1 MSALAKEISAAGLS
15 SRIIEERQLA
25 ELVGGTAARRY
36 GLVNRAIKDGALIR
50 VKRGKYVL
58 AAEDRADP
66 VHPFAVAQS
75 LLPGSYVSFETA
87 LAYHGWI
94 PETVFTTASVSPG
107 RKTIKHETDTFGSF
121 AFHPLA
127 IHDYHLLTGV
137 DRAIL
142 GKLAALVAQPL
153 RAILDLVALRK
164 HPWQGLEWL
173 TADLRIDDARL
184 IGLKRHDF
192 AALKPVFKHKAVNA
206 FLAQFEDARMN
217 GTTLQQHI
225 ARPTGLKTGGGVV
238 GNGGPI

>member
-1 MSALAKEISAAGLS
+1 MTALAKEISAAGLS
-15 SRIIEERQLA
+15 SRILDERQLA

-58 AAEDRADP
+58 SAEDRADL

-94 PETVFTTASVSPG
+94 PETVFMTASVSPG

-137 DRAIL
+137 DRTSL
-142 GKLAALVAQPL
+142 GKLTALVAQPL

-164 HPWQGLEWL
+164 QAWQGLDWL
-173 TADLRIDDARL
+173 TSGMRIDEAQL
-184 IGLKRHDF
+184 FGLKRHDF
-192 AALKPVFKHKAVNA
+192 ATLKSVYKHKAVNA
-206 FLAQFEDARMN
+206 FLAQLEDA
-217 GTTLQQHI
+217 L
-225 ARPTGLKTGGGVV
+225 LSSKTSRQRSAKHD
-238 GNGGPI
+238 